1 MIFCERWYYIQ
12 VRYKGD
18 HELLGYQPREEGEGR
33 YVNSDNSGACCRI
46 DQSDLSNR
54 SEKVR

>member
-18 HELLGYQPREEGEGR
+18 HELLGYQPCEEGEGR
-33 YVNSDNSGACCRI
+33 DVNSDNSGACCRI
-46 DQSDLSNR
+46 DQSLACLTGLR
-54 SEKVR
+54 R

>member
-18 HELLGYQPREEGEGR
+18 HELLGYQPYEEGEGR
-33 YVNSDNSGACCRI
+33 DSTYKTCIR
-46 DQSDLSNR
+46 
-54 SEKVR
+54 